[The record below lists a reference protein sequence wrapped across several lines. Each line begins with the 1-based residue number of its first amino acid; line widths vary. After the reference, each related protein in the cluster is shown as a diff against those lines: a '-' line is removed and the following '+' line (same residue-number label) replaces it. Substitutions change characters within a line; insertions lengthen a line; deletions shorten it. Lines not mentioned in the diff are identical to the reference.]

1 MYDIHVRARC
11 TPTRLVSNLE
21 RGRYGEEERNDIV
34 EEEGDEEAGQEEE
47 EEKER
52 ERTDR
57 RLGACWTNLS
67 DTNVPRFLP
76 SRPLRF

>member
-1 MYDIHVRARC
+1 MGTH
-11 TPTRLVSNLE
+11 
-21 RGRYGEEERNDIV
+21 GEEERNDNVVV

-57 RLGACWTNLS
+57 CLGACWTNLS